1 MKLKDLVLLAGAYI
15 AGNAV
20 ATVYNSKK
28 WETVKKEI
36 VDDKDNALKILWDNI
51 VDTNKNMFNDVKEE
65 VQTLDTEEIKE
76 KMNNLIADFKEKAQE
91 LIKEF
96 NDMKE
101 KWPEYAS
108 EIYKKL
114 EDLYNDKKEM
124 LESYAKEIPAFV
136 SEWKN
141 ILLSYFED
149 IKKQIKK

>member
-28 WETVKKEI
+28 WETVKKEL

-65 VQTLDTEEIKE
+65 VQSLDTEELKE
-76 KMNNLIADFKEKAQE
+76 KMNNLIADFKEKARE

-114 EDLYNDKKEM
+114 EDLYNDKKEK
-124 LESYAKEIPAFV
+124 LESYAKEIPSFV

-141 ILLSYFED
+141 TLLYYFED